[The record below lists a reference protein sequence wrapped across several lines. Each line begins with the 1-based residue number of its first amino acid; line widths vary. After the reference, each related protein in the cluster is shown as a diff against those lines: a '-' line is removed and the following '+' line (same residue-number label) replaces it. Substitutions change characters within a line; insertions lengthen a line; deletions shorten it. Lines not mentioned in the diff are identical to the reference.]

1 MPYAFSVHSWFLGT
15 KNLRMTNPAWSET
28 ERRDGSPEADGMC
41 EHAEISFED
50 PRIFRQLKNKGL
62 PKLRDGAK
70 ERTASFTQKYRFG
83 FNNQA
88 QETELGEYYSFEYR
102 VHDARLGRFLSV
114 DPLAPEYPWNSTY
127 AFAEDQVIWAKDLEG
142 KERLIATIA
151 QDPNNADCTVS
162 TVGEIVTTSS
172 TIITKPM
179 DDATVVGPTEWRRK

>member
-1 MPYAFSVHSWFLGT
+1 
-15 KNLRMTNPAWSET
+15 MTNPAWSET
-28 ERRDGSPEADGMC
+28 ERRDG
-41 EHAEISFED
+41 I
-50 PRIFRQLKNKGL
+50 
-62 PKLRDGAK
+62 K
-70 ERTASFTQKYRFG
+70 ECTTSFTQKYRFG
-83 FNNQA
+83 FNNQE
-88 QETELGEYYSFEYR
+88 QETELGEFYSFEYADDCRVLKKPLQCRASTTFYPIVNWVNRRDR